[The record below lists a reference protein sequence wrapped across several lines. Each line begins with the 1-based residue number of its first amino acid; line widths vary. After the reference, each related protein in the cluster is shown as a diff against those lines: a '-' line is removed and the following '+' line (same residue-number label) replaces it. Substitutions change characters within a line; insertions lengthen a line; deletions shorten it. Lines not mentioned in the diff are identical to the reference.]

1 MIFFLRRNNQT
12 LFAAVLII
20 AFLTACLLSPW
31 FHQHPGRGHAEV
43 KGDFYHLQASAFTS
57 DPLES
62 EKDRHA
68 VQGALHLLEG
78 SQLFDKMQASVETH
92 FGQVFISG
100 KYVPQFD
107 FSVLPSATISLPV
120 FTNKTTLKLQPVLPA
135 QDYFAL
141 TATGLSPPLA

>member
-1 MIFFLRRNNQT
+1 M
-12 LFAAVLII
+12 
-20 AFLTACLLSPW
+20 
-31 FHQHPGRGHAEV
+31 

-120 FTNKTTLKLQPVLPA
+120 FTNKTTLKLQPVKPA
-135 QDYFAL
+135 QVYFAL